1 MNYDLLRPFD
11 LEAAKRGDLLTDVCG
26 NEYTFVAESG
36 PDGDHAIRQKSDGN
50 VFVDRASALRMA
62 PLAWVEGKPVYPG
75 DVLWYKT
82 NNFSMMVVE
91 RNPYTKTGLKGVV
104 KEALPGSVFS
114 GGETTWAEPKSWT
127 WERPKVPLCEVEG
140 KPVYPG
146 DVLYQNTPSL
156 PGERIVVS
164 GNEDGVFDDQGRWNG
179 RLHLTWTPPKQ
190 KKEMWVNVYPEG
202 EGFGYPTKEKAD
214 QVASSDRIAC
224 VRLEYEV

>member
-75 DVLWYKT
+75 DVLYYNEKSEYLIGEARTVDSLHKSGRGLVFT
-82 NNFSMMVVE
+82 NSQWGPFDE
-91 RNPYTKTGLKGVV
+91 L
-104 KEALPGSVFS
+104 
-114 GGETTWAEPKSWT
+114 TWAA
-127 WERPKVPLCEVEG
+127 PKVPLCEVEG

-164 GNEDGVFDDQGRWNG
+164 GNEAGVFDDKGRWNG

-202 EGFGYPTKEKAD
+202 EGYGYPTKEKAD